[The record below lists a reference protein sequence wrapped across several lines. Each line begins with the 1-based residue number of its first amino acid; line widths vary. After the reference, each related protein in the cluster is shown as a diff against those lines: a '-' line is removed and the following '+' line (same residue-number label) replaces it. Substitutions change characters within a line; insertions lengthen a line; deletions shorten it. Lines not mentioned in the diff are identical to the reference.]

1 MPRRTT
7 LEQRIDF
14 YIKSFG
20 LDPALVLD
28 MTRTML
34 EEYKDR
40 RNSLNPLLS
49 QLPPMTEDEI
59 VKSKQKL
66 RRKFLKLMKKDAETH
81 GEAQRTFVYE
91 AVRSPWLWDKLLL
104 LLDMVADFSVKGE
117 LYKKILWSAYFTEGD
132 PLTNEQLADEV
143 NVSDDVIDYRKR
155 EAIKLFG
162 TFIWT
167 YASRREQEDIIAG
180 IVEKDADEDSHPHR
194 RTTDHKDD
202 DEDDN
207 GMYHFKKG

>member
-14 YIKSFG
+14 YIKSYG
-20 LDPALVLD
+20 LDPTLVLD

-40 RNSLNPLLS
+40 RNSLNPLIS
-49 QLPPMTEDEI
+49 QLPPMTEDAI
-59 VKSKQKL
+59 LKNKQKL
-66 RRKFLKLMKKDAETH
+66 RRKFLRLIKKNGKKHSEEHT
-81 GEAQRTFVYE
+81 TFVYE
-91 AVRSPWLWDKLLL
+91 AVRAPWLWDKLLL
-104 LLDMVADFSVKGE
+104 LLDMVADFSFKWD
-117 LYKKILWSAYFTEGD
+117 LYRKILWCAYFTDDD
-132 PLTNEQLADEV
+132 PMTNEQLADEV

-162 TFIWT
+162 LFIWS

-180 IVEKDADEDSHPHR
+180 IVEKD
-194 RTTDHKDD
+194 T
-202 DEDDN
+202 DEDDHDDDTDA
-207 GMYHFKKG
+207 YHCKEG